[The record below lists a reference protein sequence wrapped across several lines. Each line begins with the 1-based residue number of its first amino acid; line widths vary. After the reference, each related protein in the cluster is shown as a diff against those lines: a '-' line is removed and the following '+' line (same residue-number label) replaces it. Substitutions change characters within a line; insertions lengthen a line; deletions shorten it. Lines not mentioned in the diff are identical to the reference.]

1 MSHQFRLT
9 VERPAGAKGDVGQ
22 VGAGARSGL
31 VVQGLSMDG
40 RLP

>member
-1 MSHQFRLT
+1 
-9 VERPAGAKGDVGQ
+9 VGQ